1 MNFGT
6 MADHASAPNVPARTG
21 GTQPDTP
28 IGCSYDVVE
37 NAQLQQGV
45 TLHSSRFQQPRRVL
59 LCGWLS
65 EREYAEWVTDPNRAL
80 PHIHPSVA
88 HSRWLHAYAD
98 AATGDRSVVDDSQ
111 RPHYSYFVVEV
122 AVRVHR
128 RSRSA

>member
-1 MNFGT
+1 
-6 MADHASAPNVPARTG
+6 MAAASVPNVPSRTTG

-45 TLHSSRFQQPRRVL
+45 TLHSSRFRQPRRVL

-88 HSRWLHAYAD
+88 RSRWLHAYAD
-98 AATGDRSVVDDSQ
+98 AAAADRSVVAEDAQPGDSYLQ
-111 RPHYSYFVVEV
+111 VEV
-122 AVRVHR
+122 AVRVQR
-128 RSRSA
+128 RSRSV